1 MKFVNPIG
9 RTPGSGVQPRACM
22 CTDGYAG
29 YRGND
34 DGCVHCGC
42 GCGGEGEYRTGNRV
56 NAVATFRSIAILLIS
71 ANSRCVEPP
80 FAIVRTYCF

>member
-29 YRGND
+29 YRGK
-34 DGCVHCGC
+34 
-42 GCGGEGEYRTGNRV
+42 GNRF
-56 NAVATFRSIAILLIS
+56 NAQGI
-71 ANSRCVEPP
+71 
-80 FAIVRTYCF
+80 

>member
-34 DGCVHCGC
+34 DC
-42 GCGGEGEYRTGNRV
+42 
-56 NAVATFRSIAILLIS
+56 LLYTS
-71 ANSRCVEPP
+71 PSPRDCS
-80 FAIVRTYCF
+80 

>member
-56 NAVATFRSIAILLIS
+56 I
-71 ANSRCVEPP
+71 VEDEGK
-80 FAIVRTYCF
+80 V

>member
-29 YRGND
+29 YRGMMM
-34 DGCVHCGC
+34 V
-42 GCGGEGEYRTGNRV
+42 V
-56 NAVATFRSIAILLIS
+56 FIVAVAVVAKESI
-71 ANSRCVEPP
+71 VQVTE
-80 FAIVRTYCF
+80 

>member
-29 YRGND
+29 YR
-34 DGCVHCGC
+34 
-42 GCGGEGEYRTGNRV
+42 V
-56 NAVATFRSIAILLIS
+56 NAVATFRSSTL
-71 ANSRCVEPP
+71 
-80 FAIVRTYCF
+80 

>member
-34 DGCVHCGC
+34 DGCVHWLWLWWRRRVS
-42 GCGGEGEYRTGNRV
+42 YR
-56 NAVATFRSIAILLIS
+56 
-71 ANSRCVEPP
+71 
-80 FAIVRTYCF
+80 

>member
-42 GCGGEGEYRTGNRV
+42 GCGGEGEVSYR
-56 NAVATFRSIAILLIS
+56 
-71 ANSRCVEPP
+71 
-80 FAIVRTYCF
+80 

>member
-42 GCGGEGEYRTGNRV
+42 GCVFFVKHFSLKKASEFPVFSEG
-56 NAVATFRSIAILLIS
+56 FSLL
-71 ANSRCVEPP
+71 
-80 FAIVRTYCF
+80 